1 MLRGPERRQICST
14 PCRFGVRLTK
24 VYPVAPWQW
33 LRNQLENKHYVMG
46 NVYGTHLP
54 MRLKMETNILSQVS
68 RLPGIRSSHVG
79 LNTILGRDETIDFED
94 YLGRTSDSAHCRSA
108 SHCIWRSVL
117 TRCA

>member
-1 MLRGPERRQICST
+1 
-14 PCRFGVRLTK
+14 
-24 VYPVAPWQW
+24 
-33 LRNQLENKHYVMG
+33 MG